1 MQWCPFLA
9 SNRARKHMRYGNEP
23 MSFSAE
29 ICNLKQTLDKAVD
42 GFAEISTAV
51 QHHKIARVDQ
61 TQT

>member
-1 MQWCPFLA
+1 
-9 SNRARKHMRYGNEP
+9 MRYGNEP